1 MKVKAESPESGK
13 ALRTELVETSQGVRR
28 AGCGHG
34 RQGPAAPVWVSD
46 ALLLLPPHWSTH
58 QPGTTTSGIPN
69 LQILTYFSSESCYP
83 KNPSPLLNALK
94 APDHEPTTSGV
105 PAATSFYHTNFL
117 FMAIGQREVRKVM
130 WRLLS
135 QSKQAPKGDFLNV
148 FPTP

>member
-1 MKVKAESPESGK
+1 MDNQY
-13 ALRTELVETSQGVRR
+13 T
-28 AGCGHG
+28 
-34 RQGPAAPVWVSD
+34 
-46 ALLLLPPHWSTH
+46 LLLPPHWSTH

-83 KNPSPLLNALK
+83 KNPSLLLNALK

-117 FMAIGQREVRKVM
+117 FMAIGQREVREVM
-130 WRLLS
+130 WRLLT